1 MLVTAPRLW
10 EPVAV
15 GGRVQPYHMAAG
27 ADLAV
32 HDRAAVIAS
41 ERARGQAE
49 DPD

>member
-1 MLVTAPRLW
+1 
-10 EPVAV
+10 
-15 GGRVQPYHMAAG
+15 MAAG

-49 DPD
+49 DPDQVLVDGLQVVLDQQCW